1 MLAFAAALLAALAL
15 AGWMSLRRARLR
27 RRVRARREPRL
38 RHPVVLAHGAM
49 GFDEIAIGGRRH
61 QYFRKIGDGL
71 RELGAEIHH
80 PRVPAVAPVAVRAE
94 RLQQLVQGLPADR

>member
-1 MLAFAAALLAALAL
+1 MLAFAAALLAALVL

-61 QYFRKIGDGL
+61 QYFRKIGAGL
-71 RELGAEIHH
+71 RELGAERFKVREQASAAE
-80 PRVPAVAPVAVRAE
+80 PGQDRLVRNERVSAPGRW
-94 RLQQLVQGLPADR
+94 